1 MPLSLQ
7 HPRRNII
14 AIFFKIKEK
23 TVKYRLVDKRNNDS
37 RGSFHVRRTKSIEK
51 LIEKKRAKSWSAQE
65 NSRVELC

>member
-51 LIEKKRAKSWSAQE
+51 FIEKKRAKSWSAQE